1 MTYTSTTKDYRA
13 SHFEYKILDKI
24 HGTPDI
30 DSILRLYKQVKRNLQ
45 RVPTKLGG
53 GQLGYLALGIDT
65 ATFDA
70 LPNSNPFVR
79 PVHPGDFVV
88 TIPRDLRGTGAVLS
102 SQESMQQKARHDELI
117 RQYDECQAV
126 EQITRSMITEAIDDE
141 FLDELRNP
149 DTDMIHESIPEI
161 IKYLQTNF
169 GKISEHELNDKEDTL
184 KGMVYDPT
192 SPVQTVFNKIKS
204 FQDLCTL
211 LQKPKTDGQ
220 LVTLGYLIFSKT
232 RLFMDALKTWNE
244 KADSDRTFTK
254 FKTHMRNEHLALRQ
268 VGALTMKDSELSQ
281 ANMLQLLTDNQNKLA
296 HEMQTQLANTMQDN
310 MQHAFHA
317 LGMRVDNEE
326 NVPPL
331 HNNNSANSVTN
342 DKLMAL
348 LQDLQAKV
356 DTLSNE
362 NKLLKNNS
370 NQPRTGATLDEN
382 THHPVTGKP
391 FKRYCWTHG
400 CTTHWGKACVHKKR
414 GHKDNATFK
423 DRLGGSDLNCY
434 PTRN

>member
-1 MTYTSTTKDYRA
+1 MPYTNATKDFRA

-45 RVPTKLGG
+45 SVPTKLGG
-53 GQLGYLALGIDT
+53 GQLGYLALGIAT
-65 ATFDA
+65 TTFDA

-88 TIPRDLRGTGAVLS
+88 TIPRDLRGTGVPLTSENIA
-102 SQESMQQKARHDELI
+102 QQKARHDEQI

-141 FLDELRNP
+141 YLDELRNA

-161 IKYLQTNF
+161 IEYLQSNF

-184 KGMVYDPT
+184 KAMVYDPT

-211 LQKPKTDGQ
+211 LKKSKTDGQ

-232 RLFMDALKTWNE
+232 RLFMDALKDWNE
-244 KADSDRTFTK
+244 KGDADKTYTK

-281 ANMLQLLTDNQNKLA
+281 ANMLQLLTENQNKLA
-296 HEMQTQLANTMQDN
+296 NEMQTQLANTMQDN

-317 LGMRVDNEE
+317 LGLRDENEE
-326 NVPPL
+326 NVPPFG
-331 HNNNSANSVTN
+331 NNSSANSVTN
-342 DKLMAL
+342 DKMMEL
-348 LQDLQAKV
+348 LQNLQTKV
-356 DTLSNE
+356 DTLANE
-362 NKLLKNNS
+362 NNILKS
-370 NQPRTGATLDEN
+370 NRNHARSGPNLDEN
-382 THHPVTGKP
+382 THHPVSGKP

-400 CTTHWGKACVHKKR
+400 CTTHWGKNCSNKKR

-423 DRLGGSDLNCY
+423 DRMGGSDLNCY